1 MTLQALFVWRG
12 AKAARS
18 ETIVTFNS
26 TVLAVPDDVGK
37 KIEGLQIKLKAFRVF
52 KTGLKAFRT
61 DTEFTRHMSSE
72 VYGIRGHFPYKK
84 KRYMITA
91 RVQTSVVRYSTR
103 VSGEHGGY
111 EGYGN
116 SQGWRKNYFSSVKS
130 RQAGGHQEAPWV
142 LPERRRRVETPQRE
156 LVHKL
161 NHGDAG
167 FNTSAASPDNLI
179 RRASLLSPRP
189 ISPPQ
194 ERAQSQVSRYK
205 LLLDVQLST
214 TTPGDSHTTNSNATF
229 CRPTATTAANLSAC
243 TRCIQTEARGHARA
257 HAHGRG
263 GDPS

>member
-1 MTLQALFVWRG
+1 MEAL
-12 AKAARS
+12 ADAA
-18 ETIVTFNS
+18 EDE
-26 TVLAVPDDVGK
+26 LPDDDTIEVDSRMMWEK

-111 EGYGN
+111 EGCGN

-214 TTPGDSHTTNSNATF
+214 TTPGEQSHYELKRYILPPNSND
-229 CRPTATTAANLSAC
+229 
-243 TRCIQTEARGHARA
+243 RCEPERVHSL
-257 HAHGRG
+257 H
-263 GDPS
+263 PN